1 MGNYVFTDG
10 NWLPVREE
18 KTVTDLAVTGQIPD
32 FLDGRYLRN
41 GPNPAEEIDP
51 EAFHL
56 FTGAGMVHGVRIRDG
71 RAEWYRNRWVRS
83 PAMAALLGERY
94 TGKPSPAPLQS
105 FGANT
110 NVIGHAG
117 RVLALVEA
125 GAGNYE
131 LDGDLGTVG
140 GCDFDGTLDAG
151 FTAHPKRD
159 PVTGELHAVSYYFG
173 WGNQVRYQVIDAAG
187 RVRRTVDI
195 PISGPGMMHDF
206 SLTENYVV
214 LYDLPLTFDLGL
226 VTPPPASAS
235 AAAGLS
241 APAKLV
247 LSTVRGR
254 VEVPSPVPGQ
264 ARRGGNGFPY
274 RWNPDYPAR
283 IGVMPREGGAGD
295 VTWFDIEPCYVFH
308 PLNAYEESA
317 GDGGAGGD
325 GAIVLDVV
333 RYDKVFDQDVR
344 GPSEGHPV
352 LYRWKVDLGTGKVS
366 QEQLDDRMQ
375 EFPRVDERLVGRRHR
390 YGYAPRFL
398 EGDDGLGPSELL
410 KHDLDRGTTQA
421 AAFGAG
427 REPGEFVF
435 VPRSADAAEDDGV
448 LMGFVYDAA
457 TDRSDLVLLDA
468 AGLGTVATIQL
479 PVRVPNGFHGN
490 WIPDGQ

>member
-1 MGNYVFTDG
+1 MGDSTFTDG

-51 EAFHL
+51 DAYHI
-56 FTGAGMVHGVRIRDG
+56 FTGDGMVHGVRVRDG

-94 TGKPSPAPLQS
+94 TGKPSPAPMPD

-110 NVIGHAG
+110 NVIGHGG
-117 RVLALVEA
+117 RYFALVEA

-131 LDGDLGTVG
+131 LNGDLDTVG

-159 PVTGELHAVSYYFG
+159 PRTGELHAVSYYFG

-195 PISGPGMMHDF
+195 PVSGPGMMHDF

-214 LYDLPLTFDLGL
+214 LYDLPVTFDLGL
-226 VTPPPASAS
+226 VTPPPAPAPVPD
-235 AAAGLS
+235 GLS

-264 ARRGGNGFPY
+264 PQRSGGGFPY

-283 IGVMPREGGAGD
+283 IGVMPREGGAAD
-295 VTWFDIEPCYVFH
+295 VKWFEIEPCYVFH
-308 PLNAYEESA
+308 PLNSYEERA
-317 GDGGAGGD
+317 ADGGD
-325 GAIVLDVV
+325 DVAIVLDVV
-333 RYDKVFDQDVR
+333 RYDKVFDQDRR
-344 GPSEGHPV
+344 GPSEGHPS
-352 LYRWKVDLGTGKVS
+352 LFRWTVGLQSGKVS
-366 QEQLDDRMQ
+366 QEQLDDRTQ
-375 EFPRVDERLVGRRHR
+375 EFPRVDERVVGRRHR

-410 KHDLDRGTTQA
+410 KHDLDRGTAQA
-421 AAFGAG
+421 RSFGAG

-448 LMGFVYDAA
+448 LMGFVSDAA
-457 TDRSDLVLLDA
+457 QGRSDLVLLDA
-468 AGLGTVATIQL
+468 AGLETVAAIHL